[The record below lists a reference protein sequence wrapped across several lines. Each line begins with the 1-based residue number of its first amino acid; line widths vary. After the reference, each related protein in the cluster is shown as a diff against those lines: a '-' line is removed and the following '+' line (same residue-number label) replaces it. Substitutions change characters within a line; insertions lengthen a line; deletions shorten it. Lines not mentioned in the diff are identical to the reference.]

1 MTSDRGPVD
10 QISIDLQN
18 DPDIPVGREIIEHLV
33 GAHMVAADQE
43 ELLHLVRHSLDPAL
57 TVPPN
62 RGLRIAIH
70 STYRAQS
77 LIVELLELAT
87 RQQIAL
93 EEGGSGNYVE
103 DVDSERFKRKRLE
116 LWLRLRDDEL
126 S

>member
-18 DPDIPVGREIIEHLV
+18 DPEIPVGREIIEHLV
-33 GAHMVAADQE
+33 GAHMVATDQE

-57 TVPPN
+57 TVPLD

-93 EEGGSGNYVE
+93 EEGGSRNYVA

>member
-1 MTSDRGPVD
+1 MVAT
-10 QISIDLQN
+10 
-18 DPDIPVGREIIEHLV
+18 DPD
-33 GAHMVAADQE
+33 

-57 TVPPN
+57 TVRPE

-77 LIVELLELAT
+77 LIVELLALAT

-93 EEGGSGNYVE
+93 EEGGSGNEVA

-126 S
+126 W

>member
-1 MTSDRGPVD
+1 MSL
-10 QISIDLQN
+10 DLQN
-18 DPDIPVGREIIEHLV
+18 DPEIPVGREMIEHLV
-33 GAHMVAADQE
+33 GAHMVAADEE

-57 TVPPN
+57 TVPPE

-70 STYRAQS
+70 STYRAQG

-93 EEGGSGNYVE
+93 EEGGSATHFT
-103 DVDSERFKRKRLE
+103 DSERFKRKRLE

>member
-1 MTSDRGPVD
+1 MENLMDST
-10 QISIDLQN
+10 SIDLQH
-18 DPDIPVGREIIEHLV
+18 DPEIPVGRELIEHLV
-33 GAHMVAADQE
+33 GAHMVATDEE

-57 TVPPN
+57 TVPLE

-70 STYRAQS
+70 SNYRAQS

-87 RQQIAL
+87 GQQIAL
-93 EEGGSGNYVE
+93 EEGGSASYVA

>member
-1 MTSDRGPVD
+1 MDPM
-10 QISIDLQN
+10 SIDLRN
-18 DPDIPVGREIIEHLV
+18 DPEIPVGREIIEHLV
-33 GAHMVAADQE
+33 GAHMVAADAE

-57 TVPPN
+57 TVPPE

-93 EEGGSGNYVE
+93 EEGGSGNHA

-126 S
+126 A

>member
-1 MTSDRGPVD
+1 MDST
-10 QISIDLQN
+10 SIDLKN
-18 DPDIPVGREIIEHLV
+18 DPEIPVGREMIEHLV
-33 GAHMVAADQE
+33 GAHMVAADAE
-43 ELLHLVRHSLDPAL
+43 ELLHLVRHSFDPAL
-57 TVPPN
+57 TVPLE

-70 STYRAQS
+70 SAYRAQS

-93 EEGGSGNYVE
+93 EESGSTTYVA